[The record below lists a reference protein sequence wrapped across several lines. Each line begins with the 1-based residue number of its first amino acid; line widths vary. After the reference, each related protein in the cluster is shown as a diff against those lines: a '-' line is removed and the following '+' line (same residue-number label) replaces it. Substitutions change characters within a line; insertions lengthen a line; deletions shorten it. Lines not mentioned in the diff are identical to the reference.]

1 MGYADDPSGP
11 LVERPVRPAVSADDE
26 LDAVLILEDEDAAS
40 FVFRRVVSDL
50 GAVPYA
56 ARTIA
61 EARELAGQRRFACAL
76 IDKNLPDGNGIRF
89 LEWLNAAQPGC
100 AAILITAYGSVESAI
115 EALRLGAADFL
126 LKPFELETFSHRI
139 KMQLER
145 QRLLAEREQIQAR
158 LVEND
163 RLAALGT
170 LATAIVHEVN
180 QPLTYVVCGIRE
192 IAEGTLPKLRQG
204 TATGED
210 LHELA
215 NVLSEMETG
224 ARQIR
229 SIVQEVKAFAHP
241 AGTPTEL
248 VEVAEVVDAAMRMS
262 GPAIRAKGKLVR
274 EDGGTPRVNAASNR
288 LAQVFLNLLVNA
300 ADALPEAKHSTNQ
313 VRVSVDVDAAGW
325 ARVVIAD
332 NGPGIPPEVLAK
344 LFTPFFTT
352 KAPGA
357 GTGLGLWICRSIVDG
372 FGGRIEVDSAVDKGT
387 TFRVLLPQSNTR

>member
-1 MGYADDPSGP
+1 
-11 LVERPVRPAVSADDE
+11 
-26 LDAVLILEDEDAAS
+26 
-40 FVFRRVVSDL
+40 
-50 GAVPYA
+50 
-56 ARTIA
+56 
-61 EARELAGQRRFACAL
+61 
-76 IDKNLPDGNGIRF
+76 
-89 LEWLNAAQPGC
+89 
-100 AAILITAYGSVESAI
+100 
-115 EALRLGAADFL
+115 
-126 LKPFELETFSHRI
+126 
-139 KMQLER
+139 
-145 QRLLAEREQIQAR
+145 
-158 LVEND
+158 
-163 RLAALGT
+163 
-170 LATAIVHEVN
+170 
-180 QPLTYVVCGIRE
+180 
-192 IAEGTLPKLRQG
+192 
-204 TATGED
+204 
-210 LHELA
+210 
-215 NVLSEMETG
+215 METG

-241 AGTPTEL
+241 AGAPTEL

-300 ADALPEAKHSTNQ
+300 ADALPAAKHSTNQ